1 MVGLVSLKEEERPE
15 HSLSLPLPSENKEEA
30 VICKPERRFSP
41 GTESAG
47 TLIFDFQLLEL

>member
-1 MVGLVSLKEEERPE
+1 MISVLKRGRKTRAL
-15 HSLSLPLPSENKEEA
+15 SVSLPLPSENKEEA

-47 TLIFDFQLLEL
+47 TLIFDFHLLEL

>member
-15 HSLSLPLPSENKEEA
+15 HSEILPSENKEEA
-30 VICKPERRFSP
+30 AICKPERRFSP